1 MKKAPPFSWLVYALL
16 VAIAIVSLNNVGL
29 LDISRLARGVGNT
42 LVFARDLVPP
52 NPAVLPTVS
61 RAMLETFQIAFVGTL
76 LGFLLS
82 LPLALLASRNLL
94 SPLVT
99 SPTKVV
105 LGVVRTVPSLVW
117 ALLFVIAL
125 GLGPGA
131 GALAIAF
138 YTVGYLGKLYY
149 ETFEGVDKEVL
160 EAVKSVGCNRVQL
173 VRFAL
178 LPEAANSILSQLLFM
193 FEYNVRASAIIGFVG
208 AGGIGFYMLGYIQ
221 MLQYQNLLTTLLV
234 TLAVVL
240 LFDQFS
246 ALIRSRVLPKQTR
259 AL

>member
-259 AL
+259 TL